1 MGGGGGRCS
10 VPQGLWLAPAP
21 SLLAPPP
28 PKLCGEWGAA
38 SFLPPAVL
46 QAIRGPDLSMG
57 VLSQVPGLPAE
68 GGGAKLPPPPGLSP
82 LGSFHGQGTSY
93 HQLCG
98 LTQHISSL
106 LSPGGWRRCS
116 ACPASWNVFYLRPGR
131 PGPRVPPCARSG
143 WGLRTVGGEHQ
154 SPGRRCGRDRGHQ
167 TFHHAPSPRVRAPTA
182 GGVNAPGSAS
192 TVLGPLPQQ
201 TAHPRPNAGAPLSQ
215 PPKLT
220 ADTGTNCNKN

>member
-1 MGGGGGRCS
+1 MGVVAGAAPRRASG
-10 VPQGLWLAPAP
+10 WL
-21 SLLAPPP
+21 PPP
-28 PKLCGEWGAA
+28 PSW
-38 SFLPPAVL
+38 LPHPLNSVESGVPPPSCPL
-46 QAIRGPDLSMG
+46 LSCRRSG
-57 VLSQVPGLPAE
+57 VLICQWGSSRRSQASLQRVE
-68 GGGAKLPPPPGLSP
+68 EQSSPPGLSP

-106 LSPGGWRRCS
+106 LSPGGWRSCS